1 MSNESISTNKLTIG
15 YRDPH
20 SEVRVQTDLTFSLQT
35 GEMVCMLGPNGCGK
49 STLLR
54 TLAGLQPA
62 IEGEFR
68 IQNSDVSIQNSDVR
82 SQTSKEVALVLTERL
97 SMDNTTVH
105 DVVAMGRY
113 PYTSFLGG
121 LTDEDERIIAE
132 SLEKVGF
139 KNSDVRSQSSD
150 VRNQNSDVRSQSSDV
165 RSQSS
170 DVRSQ
175 SSDVRNQSSDVAKT
189 FFNAHSDGEK
199 QRILIAKALAQ
210 QTPIIL
216 LDEPT
221 AHLDLPHRIL
231 VLRLLR
237 QLAHEQGK
245 TVLISTH
252 ELDLAL
258 ALSDRILLMT
268 PGKGVQLDTAENLR
282 KSDAFTRAFG
292 MDIFHPLG
300 G

>member
-1 MSNESISTNKLTIG
+1 
-15 YRDPH
+15 
-20 SEVRVQTDLTFSLQT
+20 
-35 GEMVCMLGPNGCGK
+35 MVCMLGPNGCGK

-62 IEGEFR
+62 LEGTY
-68 IQNSDVSIQNSDVR
+68 QLSASSDLHQKAEKS
-82 SQTSKEVALVLTERL
+82 VALVLTERM
-97 SMDNTTVH
+97 SMENTTVH

-113 PYTSFLGG
+113 PYTSFLDG
-121 LTDEDERIIAE
+121 LSDEDERIIKE
-132 SLEKVGF
+132 SLREVGF
-139 KNSDVRSQSSD
+139 ANAEEVSES
-150 VRNQNSDVRSQSSDV
+150 
-165 RSQSS
+165 
-170 DVRSQ
+170 
-175 SSDVRNQSSDVAKT
+175 

-258 ALSDRILLMT
+258 TLSDRILLMT
-268 PGKGVQLDTAENLR
+268 PGKGVQLDTAEEL
-282 KSDAFTRAFG
+282 KKKDAFTSAFG

-300 G
+300 

>member
-1 MSNESISTNKLTIG
+1 
-15 YRDPH
+15 
-20 SEVRVQTDLTFSLQT
+20 
-35 GEMVCMLGPNGCGK
+35 MVCMLGPNGCGK

-62 IEGEFR
+62 LEGTY
-68 IQNSDVSIQNSDVR
+68 QLSASSDLHQKAEKN
-82 SQTSKEVALVLTERL
+82 VALVLTERM
-97 SMDNTTVH
+97 SMENTTVH

-113 PYTSFLGG
+113 PYTSFLDG
-121 LTDEDERIIAE
+121 LSDEDERIIKE
-132 SLEKVGF
+132 SLREVGF
-139 KNSDVRSQSSD
+139 ANAEEVSES
-150 VRNQNSDVRSQSSDV
+150 
-165 RSQSS
+165 
-170 DVRSQ
+170 
-175 SSDVRNQSSDVAKT
+175 

-258 ALSDRILLMT
+258 TLSDRILLMT
-268 PGKGVQLDTAENLR
+268 PGKGVQLDTAEEL
-282 KSDAFTRAFG
+282 KKKDAFTLAFG

-300 G
+300 

>member
-1 MSNESISTNKLTIG
+1 MSNVSISTNKLSIG
-15 YRDPH
+15 YDATIVQRDL
-20 SEVRVQTDLTFSLQT
+20 SFSLKP

-62 IEGEFR
+62 LSGDYTHGDAKNI
-68 IQNSDVSIQNSDVR
+68 
-82 SQTSKEVALVLTERL
+82 ALVLTERL

-105 DVVAMGRY
+105 DVVALGRY
-113 PYTSFLGG
+113 PYSSFLDG
-121 LTDEDERIIAE
+121 LTKEDETIIAK
-132 SLEKVGF
+132 SLKQVGF
-139 KNSDVRSQSSD
+139 QDSGISNS
-150 VRNQNSDVRSQSSDV
+150 
-165 RSQSS
+165 
-170 DVRSQ
+170 
-175 SSDVRNQSSDVAKT
+175 

-231 VLRLLR
+231 ILRLLR
-237 QLAHEQGK
+237 QLAHEQNK
-245 TVLISTH
+245 TILISTH

-268 PGKGVQLDTAENLR
+268 PNKGIQLDTAEHLR
-282 KSDAFTRAFG
+282 EANAFTAAFG
-292 MDIFHPLG
+292 MDIFNPLG
-300 G
+300 

>member
-1 MSNESISTNKLTIG
+1 MSSVSISTNKLCIG
-15 YRDPH
+15 YGEAVIQR
-20 SEVRVQTDLTFSLQT
+20 DLTFSLQK
-35 GEMVCMLGPNGCGK
+35 GEMVCMLGANGCGK

-62 IEGEFR
+62 LSGEYTR
-68 IQNSDVSIQNSDVR
+68 SDAKHI
-82 SQTSKEVALVLTERL
+82 ALVLTERL
-97 SMDNTTVH
+97 SMENTTVH

-113 PYTSFLGG
+113 PYSSFLGG
-121 LTDEDERIIAE
+121 LSGEDEAIIAQA
-132 SLEKVGF
+132 LTQVGFADTKVGE
-139 KNSDVRSQSSD
+139 
-150 VRNQNSDVRSQSSDV
+150 
-165 RSQSS
+165 
-170 DVRSQ
+170 
-175 SSDVRNQSSDVAKT
+175 T
-189 FFNAHSDGEK
+189 MFNAHSDGEK
-199 QRILIAKALAQ
+199 QRILIAKAIAQ

-231 VLRLLR
+231 ILRLLR

-268 PGKGVQLDTAENLR
+268 PQKGIQLDSAENL
-282 KSDAFTRAFG
+282 KKTDAFTSAFG
-292 MDIFHPLG
+292 MDIFHPLA
-300 G
+300 

>member
-1 MSNESISTNKLTIG
+1 
-15 YRDPH
+15 
-20 SEVRVQTDLTFSLQT
+20 
-35 GEMVCMLGPNGCGK
+35 MLGPNGCGK

-62 IEGEFR
+62 LGGEVKPNPDPSLKGR
-68 IQNSDVSIQNSDVR
+68 EAAKQM
-82 SQTSKEVALVLTERL
+82 ALVLTERL

-121 LTDEDERIIAE
+121 LTAEDERIIEE

-139 KNSDVRSQSSD
+139 
-150 VRNQNSDVRSQSSDV
+150 QNSE
-165 RSQSS
+165 
-170 DVRSQ
+170 
-175 SSDVRNQSSDVAKT
+175 VAKT

-268 PGKGVQLDTAENLR
+268 PGKGVQLDTAEAL
-282 KSDAFTRAFG
+282 KQSDAFTRAFG

>member
-1 MSNESISTNKLTIG
+1 MSNVSISTNSLTIG
-15 YRDPH
+15 YRIASGTEYP
-20 SEVRVQTDLTFSLQT
+20 VQTDLNFSLHT

-49 STLLR
+49 STLLH

-62 IEGEFR
+62 LSGEHK
-68 IQNSDVSIQNSDVR
+68 IQNTASRPEKS
-82 SQTSKEVALVLTERL
+82 VALVLTERL
-97 SMDNTTVH
+97 SLDNTTVH

-121 LTDEDERIIAE
+121 LSEQDEEIIAA
-132 SLEKVGF
+132 SLQAVGF
-139 KNSDVRSQSSD
+139 DLGALNSTLSP
-150 VRNQNSDVRSQSSDV
+150 
-165 RSQSS
+165 
-170 DVRSQ
+170 
-175 SSDVRNQSSDVAKT
+175 
-189 FFNAHSDGEK
+189 FNAHSDGEK

-231 VLRLLR
+231 ILRLLR

-258 ALSDRILLMT
+258 ALSDRILLMS
-268 PGKGVQLDTAENLR
+268 PAGRGIQLDTPETLKKA
-282 KSDAFTRAFG
+282 DAFTSAFG
-292 MDIFHPLG
+292 MDIFSPLG
-300 G
+300 

>member
-1 MSNESISTNKLTIG
+1 VSNVSISTNKLTIG
-15 YRDPH
+15 YRATSGDEH
-20 SEVRVQTDLTFSLQT
+20 VVQTDLSFSLRA

-62 IEGEFR
+62 LSGEYTHCDTKH
-68 IQNSDVSIQNSDVR
+68 I
-82 SQTSKEVALVLTERL
+82 ALVLTERL

-121 LTDEDERIIAE
+121 LTETDEAIIAE
-132 SLEKVGF
+132 SLRQVGF
-139 KNSDVRSQSSD
+139 ENRESKIENS
-150 VRNQNSDVRSQSSDV
+150 
-165 RSQSS
+165 
-170 DVRSQ
+170 
-175 SSDVRNQSSDVAKT
+175 

-231 VLRLLR
+231 ILRLLR
-237 QLAHEQGK
+237 NLAHEQSK

-268 PGKGVQLDTAENLR
+268 PGHGIQLDTAANL
-282 KSDAFTRAFG
+282 KKTDAFTSAFG
-292 MDIFHPLG
+292 MDIFDLQTNL
-300 G
+300 

>member
-1 MSNESISTNKLTIG
+1 
-15 YRDPH
+15 
-20 SEVRVQTDLTFSLQT
+20 
-35 GEMVCMLGPNGCGK
+35 MLGANGCGK

-62 IEGEFR
+62 LSGEYTR
-68 IQNSDVSIQNSDVR
+68 SDAKHI
-82 SQTSKEVALVLTERL
+82 ALVLTERL
-97 SMDNTTVH
+97 SMENTTVH

-121 LTDEDERIIAE
+121 LSGEDEAIIAQA
-132 SLEKVGF
+132 LTQVGFADTKVGE
-139 KNSDVRSQSSD
+139 
-150 VRNQNSDVRSQSSDV
+150 
-165 RSQSS
+165 
-170 DVRSQ
+170 
-175 SSDVRNQSSDVAKT
+175 T
-189 FFNAHSDGEK
+189 MFNAHSDGEK
-199 QRILIAKALAQ
+199 QRILIAKAIAQ

-231 VLRLLR
+231 ILRLLR

-268 PGKGVQLDTAENLR
+268 PQKGIQLDSAENL
-282 KSDAFTRAFG
+282 KKTDAFTSAFG
-292 MDIFHPLG
+292 MDIFHPLA
-300 G
+300 

>member
-1 MSNESISTNKLTIG
+1 MSNVSISTNKLTIG
-15 YRDPH
+15 YRATSGDEH
-20 SEVRVQTDLTFSLQT
+20 VVQTDLSFSLRA

-62 IEGEFR
+62 LSGEYTHCDTKH
-68 IQNSDVSIQNSDVR
+68 I
-82 SQTSKEVALVLTERL
+82 ALVLTERL

-121 LTDEDERIIAE
+121 LTETDEAIIAE
-132 SLEKVGF
+132 SLRQVGF
-139 KNSDVRSQSSD
+139 ENRESKIENS
-150 VRNQNSDVRSQSSDV
+150 
-165 RSQSS
+165 
-170 DVRSQ
+170 
-175 SSDVRNQSSDVAKT
+175 

-231 VLRLLR
+231 ILRLLR
-237 QLAHEQGK
+237 NLAHEQSK

-268 PGKGVQLDTAENLR
+268 PGHGIQLDTAANL
-282 KSDAFTRAFG
+282 KKTDAFTSAFG
-292 MDIFHPLG
+292 MDIFDLQTNL
-300 G
+300 

>member
-1 MSNESISTNKLTIG
+1 MSNVSISTNKLAIG
-15 YRDPH
+15 YRPT
-20 SEVRVQTDLTFSLQT
+20 SGSSVKGREVVVQSDLSFSLYE

-54 TLAGLQPA
+54 TLAGLQPPLGGESRVESRKSKVESQKA
-62 IEGEFR
+62 I
-68 IQNSDVSIQNSDVR
+68 
-82 SQTSKEVALVLTERL
+82 ALVLTERL
-97 SMDNTTVH
+97 SLENTTVH

-121 LTDEDERIIAE
+121 LTDEDEAIIAQ
-132 SLEKVGF
+132 SLQQVGF
-139 KNSDVRSQSSD
+139 DQPVGRS
-150 VRNQNSDVRSQSSDV
+150 
-165 RSQSS
+165 
-170 DVRSQ
+170 
-175 SSDVRNQSSDVAKT
+175 

-245 TVLISTH
+245 TILISTH

-258 ALSDRILLMT
+258 ALSDRILLMS
-268 PGKGVQLDTAENLR
+268 PKAQGVQLDTAENL
-282 KSDAFTRAFG
+282 KKADAFTSAFG
-292 MDIFHPLG
+292 MDIFDPLG
-300 G
+300 

>member
-1 MSNESISTNKLTIG
+1 MSNVSISTNKLTIG
-15 YRDPH
+15 YGA
-20 SEVRVQTDLTFSLQT
+20 SVVQRDLTFSLNA

-49 STLLR
+49 STLLC

-62 IEGEFR
+62 LSGDYTHCDAKNI
-68 IQNSDVSIQNSDVR
+68 
-82 SQTSKEVALVLTERL
+82 ALVLTERL

-105 DVVAMGRY
+105 DVVALGRY
-113 PYTSFLGG
+113 PYSSFLDG
-121 LTDEDERIIAE
+121 LKAEDENIIE
-132 SLEKVGF
+132 KSLRQVGF
-139 KNSDVRSQSSD
+139 ENLDISRS
-150 VRNQNSDVRSQSSDV
+150 
-165 RSQSS
+165 
-170 DVRSQ
+170 
-175 SSDVRNQSSDVAKT
+175 

-231 VLRLLR
+231 ILRLLR
-237 QLAHEQGK
+237 TLAHEQNK
-245 TVLISTH
+245 TILISTH

-268 PGKGVQLDTAENLR
+268 PGHGIQLDTAENL
-282 KSDAFTRAFG
+282 KKANAFTSAFS
-292 MDIFHPLG
+292 MDIFNPLG
-300 G
+300 VDK

>member
-1 MSNESISTNKLTIG
+1 
-15 YRDPH
+15 
-20 SEVRVQTDLTFSLQT
+20 
-35 GEMVCMLGPNGCGK
+35 MVCMLGPNGCGK

-62 IEGEFR
+62 LSGEYTH
-68 IQNSDVSIQNSDVR
+68 SDAKHI
-82 SQTSKEVALVLTERL
+82 ALVLTERL

-105 DVVAMGRY
+105 DVVALGRY
-113 PYTSFLGG
+113 PYSSFLDG
-121 LTDEDERIIAE
+121 LKPADEAIIVE
-132 SLEKVGF
+132 SLKQVGF
-139 KNSDVRSQSSD
+139 AEGQIAN
-150 VRNQNSDVRSQSSDV
+150 
-165 RSQSS
+165 
-170 DVRSQ
+170 
-175 SSDVRNQSSDVAKT
+175 T

-231 VLRLLR
+231 ILRLLR

-245 TVLISTH
+245 TILISTH

-268 PGKGVQLDTAENLR
+268 PRQGIQLDTAENL
-282 KSDAFTRAFG
+282 KKTDAFTSAFG
-292 MDIFHPLG
+292 MDIFNPLG
-300 G
+300 

>member
-1 MSNESISTNKLTIG
+1 MSNVSISTNSLTIG
-15 YRDPH
+15 YRIASGTEYP
-20 SEVRVQTDLTFSLQT
+20 VQTDLNFSLHI

-62 IEGEFR
+62 LSGEYK
-68 IQNSDVSIQNSDVR
+68 IQNTASRPEKS
-82 SQTSKEVALVLTERL
+82 VALVLTERL
-97 SMDNTTVH
+97 SLDNTTVH

-121 LTDEDERIIAE
+121 LSEQDEEIIAE
-132 SLEKVGF
+132 SLEAVGF
-139 KNSDVRSQSSD
+139 DLVALNSTLSP
-150 VRNQNSDVRSQSSDV
+150 
-165 RSQSS
+165 
-170 DVRSQ
+170 
-175 SSDVRNQSSDVAKT
+175 
-189 FFNAHSDGEK
+189 FNAHSDGEK

-231 VLRLLR
+231 ILRLLR

-258 ALSDRILLMT
+258 ALSDRILLMS
-268 PGKGVQLDTAENLR
+268 PAGRGIQLDIPEAL
-282 KSDAFTRAFG
+282 KKADAFTSAFG
-292 MDIFHPLG
+292 MDIFNPLG
-300 G
+300 

>member
-1 MSNESISTNKLTIG
+1 MSNVSISTNKLCIG
-15 YRDPH
+15 YRVQNTDAKWA
-20 SEVRVQTDLTFSLQT
+20 VQTELDFALFQ

-62 IEGEFR
+62 LSGEY
-68 IQNSDVSIQNSDVR
+68 SIQGTEYSPE
-82 SQTSKEVALVLTERL
+82 KAVALVLTERL
-97 SMDNTTVH
+97 SLENTTVH

-121 LTDEDERIIAE
+121 LTEEDERIIEE
-132 SLEKVGF
+132 SLKQVGF
-139 KNSDVRSQSSD
+139 TGIPAS
-150 VRNQNSDVRSQSSDV
+150 RNTDIST
-165 RSQSS
+165 
-170 DVRSQ
+170 
-175 SSDVRNQSSDVAKT
+175 T

-231 VLRLLR
+231 ILRLLR
-237 QLAHEQGK
+237 NLAHEQGK

-268 PGKGVQLDTAENLR
+268 PGKGIQLDTAENL
-282 KSDAFTRAFG
+282 KKANAFTSAFG
-292 MDIFHPLG
+292 MDIFNALG
-300 G
+300 EE

>member
-1 MSNESISTNKLTIG
+1 
-15 YRDPH
+15 
-20 SEVRVQTDLTFSLQT
+20 
-35 GEMVCMLGPNGCGK
+35 MLGPNGCGK

-62 IEGEFR
+62 LSGEY
-68 IQNSDVSIQNSDVR
+68 NLYSVSPKDGLSSVSER
-82 SQTSKEVALVLTERL
+82 SERSKHIALVLTERL

-121 LTDEDERIIAE
+121 LTQQDEAIITEA
-132 SLEKVGF
+132 LQQVGF
-139 KNSDVRSQSSD
+139 SALPFREGTGVGSSM
-150 VRNQNSDVRSQSSDV
+150 
-165 RSQSS
+165 
-170 DVRSQ
+170 
-175 SSDVRNQSSDVAKT
+175 
-189 FFNAHSDGEK
+189 FNAHSDGEK

-237 QLAHEQGK
+237 RLAHEQGK

-268 PGKGVQLDTAENLR
+268 PGKGVQLDTPDRLR
-282 KSDAFTRAFG
+282 QNNAFTDAFG
-292 MDIFHPLG
+292 MDIFNPLG
-300 G
+300 

>member
-1 MSNESISTNKLTIG
+1 VSSVSITTNKLCIG
-15 YRDPH
+15 YGVSLQPSAVSRQT
-20 SEVRVQTDLTFSLQT
+20 VVQSDLTFALQQ

-62 IEGEFR
+62 LGGEFSLQPSA
-68 IQNSDVSIQNSDVR
+68 ISHQNSKNI
-82 SQTSKEVALVLTERL
+82 ALVLTERL
-97 SMDNTTVH
+97 SMENTTVH

-121 LTDEDERIIAE
+121 LTDKDERIIEE
-132 SLEKVGF
+132 SLKAVGF
-139 KNSDVRSQSSD
+139 EHSAVSLQHS
-150 VRNQNSDVRSQSSDV
+150 
-165 RSQSS
+165 
-170 DVRSQ
+170 
-175 SSDVRNQSSDVAKT
+175 A
-189 FFNAHSDGEK
+189 FNAHSDGEK

-231 VLRLLR
+231 ILRLLR
-237 QLAHEQGK
+237 ELAHKQNK

-268 PGKGVQLDTAENLR
+268 PNKGIQLDTTENL
-282 KSDAFTRAFG
+282 KKADAFTSAFG
-292 MDIFHPLG
+292 MDIFNPFG
-300 G
+300 

>member
-1 MSNESISTNKLTIG
+1 VSNVSISTNKLAIG
-15 YRDPH
+15 YRFRTGASQPFG
-20 SEVRVQTDLTFSLQT
+20 EAVVQRDLSFSLYE

-62 IEGEFR
+62 LAGESKVESR
-68 IQNSDVSIQNSDVR
+68 KSKVE
-82 SQTSKEVALVLTERL
+82 SQKAIALVLTERL
-97 SMDNTTVH
+97 SLENTTVH

-121 LTDEDERIIAE
+121 LTDEDEAIIAQ
-132 SLEKVGF
+132 SLQQVGF
-139 KNSDVRSQSSD
+139 APSHQGEGRGGATS
-150 VRNQNSDVRSQSSDV
+150 
-165 RSQSS
+165 
-170 DVRSQ
+170 
-175 SSDVRNQSSDVAKT
+175 

-245 TVLISTH
+245 TILISTH

-258 ALSDRILLMT
+258 ALSDRILLMS
-268 PGKGVQLDTAENLR
+268 PKAQGVQLDTAENL
-282 KSDAFTRAFG
+282 KKADAFTSAFG
-292 MDIFHPLG
+292 MDIFHYL
-300 G
+300 

>member
-1 MSNESISTNKLTIG
+1 MSNVSITTNKLTIG
-15 YRDPH
+15 YRVQNTEY
-20 SEVRVQTDLTFSLQT
+20 SVQTDLDFSLFQ

-54 TLAGLQPA
+54 TLAGLQPPLR
-62 IEGEFR
+62 GEYR
-68 IQNSDVSIQNSDVR
+68 IQNTEYRPEKS
-82 SQTSKEVALVLTERL
+82 VALVLTERL

-105 DVVAMGRY
+105 DVVALGRY
-113 PYTSFLGG
+113 PYTSFLDG
-121 LTDEDERIIAE
+121 LTDEDEAIIEEA
-132 SLEKVGF
+132 LKAVGF
-139 KNSDVRSQSSD
+139 CPAPTGEGREGDFS
-150 VRNQNSDVRSQSSDV
+150 
-165 RSQSS
+165 
-170 DVRSQ
+170 
-175 SSDVRNQSSDVAKT
+175 

-231 VLRLLR
+231 ILRLLR
-237 QLAHEQGK
+237 RLAHEQNK
-245 TVLISTH
+245 TILISTH

-268 PGKGVQLDTAENLR
+268 AGKGIRLDTTENL
-282 KSDAFTRAFG
+282 KKTDAFTSAFG
-292 MDIFHPLG
+292 MDIFHYL
-300 G
+300 

>member
-1 MSNESISTNKLTIG
+1 VSNVSISTNNLTIG
-15 YRDPH
+15 YLSPSLH
-20 SEVRVQTDLTFSLQT
+20 GKSGEASIVQADLSFSLYE

-62 IEGEFR
+62 ISGEFSLTAQR
-68 IQNSDVSIQNSDVR
+68 SDSETVSHLTAQR
-82 SQTSKEVALVLTERL
+82 SKSIALVLTERMSL
-97 SMDNTTVH
+97 ESTTVH

-121 LTDEDERIIAE
+121 LTDEDERIIAQ
-132 SLEKVGF
+132 SLHQVGF
-139 KNSDVRSQSSD
+139 DSLSGTESAGLSAQRSVETLAS
-150 VRNQNSDVRSQSSDV
+150 
-165 RSQSS
+165 
-170 DVRSQ
+170 
-175 SSDVRNQSSDVAKT
+175 T
-189 FFNAHSDGEK
+189 MFNAHSDGEK

-231 VLRLLR
+231 ILRLLR

-245 TVLISTH
+245 TILISTH

-258 ALSDRILLMT
+258 ALSDRILLMS
-268 PGKGVQLDTAENLR
+268 PKKGIQLDTAANLR
-282 KSDAFTRAFG
+282 KADAFTSAFN
-292 MDIFHPLG
+292 MDIFNIYQQLTNENI
-300 G
+300 